1 MGFKARARK
10 TKADS
15 GKDDKAKAKKNAG
28 ETSCAVKSCDKW
40 ADKNLGGRS
49 LSFDDATEMWGN
61 GNFSSAKGRVR
72 DCATFSAAE
81 LQKLQGLL
89 YLARDESLN
98 KIYEEADDNRKL
110 AAPMED

>member
-1 MGFKARARK
+1 MSNTLNRWLKI
-10 TKADS
+10 
-15 GKDDKAKAKKNAG
+15 GKH
-28 ETSCAVKSCDKW
+28 T
-40 ADKNLGGRS
+40 
-49 LSFDDATEMWGN
+49 
-61 GNFSSAKGRVR
+61 KGRVR

-110 AAPMED
+110 AAPIAQRRLEPQPACRGTH